1 MRCPSLYV
9 ITALVWSGLGPLFAQ
24 RDPFAPPGNAT
35 GGEDSAPAQNFIVQI
50 RLDIDSIEIP
60 HDQANALNRSMG
72 GAFAGGSKAR
82 ETALLSVAAGQGKR
96 LHRQFLT
103 TPLGRSQSESIQ
115 ESPCP
120 TEFDP
125 VMLGLITNPGPPEVV
140 KPFYTPTTPQSF
152 EFKHLGWTTSAE
164 VSCDP
169 SSGWVELNLSHS
181 WSSLTA
187 EHAWSRDYAEI
198 KQPIFHHCQFDSR
211 FPLRRGEWTLATLL
225 RRPNPEA
232 EGVGG
237 PFVPDRVL
245 TFIRA
250 LWEDPAAPVTNAS
263 RPAKAKA
270 AKTPPAAGLLHEW
283 IEISQ
288 TDAAALLARY
298 PAGEQSGAL
307 RNDLQERISKGQASL
322 LETTYQI
329 LRSAQK
335 SNTRSVTEIG
345 NAANFAPA
353 QGGGQTQGTIPPAI
367 QKYERL
373 FFGDTPRIPETFQLV
388 RTGIDVETEL
398 TCVRN
403 EGPFSINTQARMV
416 RLMGIRCHGDGTQE
430 KQRLETVEC
439 PAGFAGSLIARQPC
453 LIAKVDAPPPASL
466 GLLRGPSVEK
476 IPEKA
481 LLVFVTVLP

>member
-1 MRCPSLYV
+1 MQV
-9 ITALVWSGLGPLFAQ
+9 
-24 RDPFAPPGNAT
+24 
-35 GGEDSAPAQNFIVQI
+35 

-60 HDQANALNRSMG
+60 QDQANALIRGMD

-82 ETALLSVAAGQGKR
+82 ETALRSVAAGQAKR

-103 TPLGRSQSESIQ
+103 IPLGQKSQSESIQ
-115 ESPCP
+115 EYPYP
-120 TEFDP
+120 TQFDS

-140 KPFYTPTTPQSF
+140 KPLYTPPTPQSF
-152 EFKHLGWTTSAE
+152 EFKYLGWTTSAE
-164 VSCDP
+164 VSGDP
-169 SSGWVELNLSHS
+169 GSGWVELNLSHS

-198 KQPIFHHCQFDSR
+198 KQPIFHHCQFDSK

-225 RRPNPEA
+225 RRPNPAA

-237 PFVPDRVL
+237 SFVPDRVL

-250 LWEDPAAPVTNAS
+250 LWEEPAAPATKTS
-263 RPAKAKA
+263 PRAKAKD
-270 AKTPPAAGLLHEW
+270 AKTPPAAGLLYEW
-283 IEISQ
+283 IEVSQ

-307 RNDLQERISKGQASL
+307 RNDLQDRIGKGQASL

-329 LRSAQK
+329 LRSGQK

-345 NAANFAPA
+345 NGAEFGPP
-353 QGGGQTQGTIPPAI
+353 QGGGQMQGTIPPAIQIPPPI

-373 FFGDTPRIPETFQLV
+373 FFGNMPGTPETFQLV
-388 RTGIDVETEL
+388 PTGIDVESEL

-403 EGPFSINTQARMV
+403 EGPFSIYTQARMV
-416 RLMGIRCHGDGTQE
+416 RLLDIRCHGDGTQE
-430 KQRLETVEC
+430 NQRLETVEC
-439 PAGFAGSLIARQPC
+439 PAGFSGLLIARQPC
-453 LIAKVDAPPPASL
+453 LIAKMDAPPPASL

-481 LLVFVTVLP
+481 LLVFFTVLP